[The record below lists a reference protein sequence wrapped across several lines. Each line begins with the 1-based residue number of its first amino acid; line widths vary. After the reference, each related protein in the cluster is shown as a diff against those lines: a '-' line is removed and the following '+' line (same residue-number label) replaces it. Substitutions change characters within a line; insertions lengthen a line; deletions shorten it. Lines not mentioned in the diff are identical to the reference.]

1 MSLKILSVPKYRKIF
16 LMKIKRTI
24 AKLYVGV
31 SCMIAKNTV
40 CAPSK
45 GGYHQ
50 PEENEDVASLARK
63 RFQKTRK

>member
-1 MSLKILSVPKYRKIF
+1 
-16 LMKIKRTI
+16 MKITKTI

-31 SCMIAKNTV
+31 SCMIAKNTI

-50 PEENEDVASLARK
+50 PEENETVTGLARK
-63 RFQKTRK
+63 RYHKIQK

>member
-1 MSLKILSVPKYRKIF
+1 
-16 LMKIKRTI
+16 MKIKKTI

-31 SCMIAKNTV
+31 SCLIAKNTI